1 MWFYID
7 FHSHIPVYAQIKN
20 KIKEKIAKKEIQKD
34 EFIPSIRVLAKE
46 IGVNL
51 NTVARAYRELEQ
63 EGIIKSVR
71 GSGYIV
77 IGIDKDRLLNDKIE
91 EFKKVVLSAKN
102 LKIEKNKLLK
112 VIDEIYG
119 GE

>member
-7 FHSHIPVYAQIKN
+7 FHSHVPVYEQIKS
-20 KIKEKIAKKEIQKD
+20 KIKEKIVKKELKEK
-34 EFIPSIRVLAKE
+34 EFIPSIRILAKE

-63 EGIIKSVR
+63 EGIVESIR
-71 GSGYIV
+71 GSGYKV
-77 IGIDKDRLLNDKIE
+77 IGIDKDLLINE
-91 EFKKVVLSAKN
+91 NLENFKKAVLSAKN
-102 LKIEKNKLLK
+102 LRIAKKELLK

-119 GE
+119 GD

>member
-1 MWFYID
+1 MWFSID
-7 FHSHIPVYAQIKN
+7 FHSHVPVYEQIKN
-20 KIKEKIAKKEIQKD
+20 KIKEKIAKKELKEN

-63 EGIIKSVR
+63 EGIIQSVR

-77 IGIDKDRLLNDKIE
+77 IGIDKNKIYGEKIE
-91 EFKKVVLSAKN
+91 ELRNIVKSAKN
-102 LKIEKNKLLK
+102 LKIKKEELLK

>member
-1 MWFYID
+1 MWFTID
-7 FHSHIPVYAQIKN
+7 FHSHVPVYEQIKN
-20 KIKEKIAKKEIQKD
+20 KIKEKIVKKEVNEN
-34 EFIPSIRVLAKE
+34 EFIPSIRTLAKE

-51 NTVARAYRELEQ
+51 NTVARSYRELEQ
-63 EGIIKSVR
+63 EGIIQSVR

-77 IGIDKDRLLNDKIE
+77 IGIDKDKIFDEKIE
-91 EFKKVVLSAKN
+91 EFRKIVISAKN
-102 LKIEKNKLLK
+102 LKIEKRDLLK